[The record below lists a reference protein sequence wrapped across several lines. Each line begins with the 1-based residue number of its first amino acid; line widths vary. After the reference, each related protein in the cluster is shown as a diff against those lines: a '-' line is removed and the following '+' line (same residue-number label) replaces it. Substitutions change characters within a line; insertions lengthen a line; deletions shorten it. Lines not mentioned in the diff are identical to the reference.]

1 MRLAVPRWVLVMR
14 SLLPTVLL
22 VAGCSWFEPYP
33 DPTTRALADPMNWQP
48 NFDNDDLSKSGSGTS
63 HSDQKPMDKDM
74 DHANNP

>member
-1 MRLAVPRWVLVMR
+1 LPGAVGLSRIP
-14 SLLPTVLL
+14 
-22 VAGCSWFEPYP
+22 
-33 DPTTRALADPMNWQP
+33 TRALADPMNWQP